1 MTSICYEG
9 GIKSWKPWWNTR
21 QASPFTEKHDCN
33 TRTVGK
39 TQVVPN
45 IKHAYSI
52 KHQRVLCHIKKVSET
67 LNLFPK
73 KFSNEG
79 CGQWGAPSA
88 SKALQLKIAGH
99 GSHKKERNPPTKR
112 IAHHL
117 PVSRGRQGGCMPQ
130 LHLFPTICALNAV
143 DQKGR
148 KSLLCFVSGAKEWEL
163 FHHCRCDKLVFSFE

>member
-1 MTSICYEG
+1 MEPISRHRL
-9 GIKSWKPWWNTR
+9 SWRTFWKILRHTR
-21 QASPFTEKHDCN
+21 RFTATYYYVKASLW
-33 TRTVGK
+33 
-39 TQVVPN
+39 
-45 IKHAYSI
+45 
-52 KHQRVLCHIKKVSET
+52 LCHIKNVSET

-163 FHHCRCDKLVFSFE
+163 FHHCRMRQTIIVL